1 MNQKQARIAL
11 TLIIPLVTLMVFSP
25 ALSVKALTSRSNSA
39 TNNLN
44 IESTHKATG
53 DDTKKDKI
61 KQSIAQRQVTE
72 IPKPTV
78 VSCPPGFNGEPS
90 TEDATSPDDNDFE
103 RLEQT
108 PGLHGEV
115 VVNGTCFPNG
125 EDEPSKMEER
135 SAEPGNS

>member
-11 TLIIPLVTLMVFSP
+11 TLVIPIVTLMVFSP
-25 ALSVKALTSRSNSA
+25 ALSVKALTSGSNSA

-61 KQSIAQRQVTE
+61 KQSIAQQQVAE

-78 VSCPPGFNGEPS
+78 VSCPPGFSGEPS
-90 TEDATSPDDNDFE
+90 TEESGELEGLE
-103 RLEQT
+103 RT
-108 PGLHGEV
+108 AHHGEIV
-115 VVNGTCFPNG
+115 VDGHCFPDN
-125 EDEPSKMEER
+125 EDEPSSMEE
-135 SAEPGNS
+135 SSGAEPLS